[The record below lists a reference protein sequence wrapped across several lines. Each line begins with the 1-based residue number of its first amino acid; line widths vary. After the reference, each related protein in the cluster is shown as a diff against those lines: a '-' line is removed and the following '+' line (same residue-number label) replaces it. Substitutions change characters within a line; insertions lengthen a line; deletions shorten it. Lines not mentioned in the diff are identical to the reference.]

1 MKTAQI
7 RLFTFKKIK
16 LIEIKKIIL
25 RLLKSIKLPFG
36 LLLMK
41 GPFTYEKDGLVT
53 WTNCDFC
60 ADPHFLASYDLGA
73 RTLSIFNSKKAQNFR
88 YGEWRVY
95 ICCWAAEVAKN
106 LSGDFVECGVN
117 SGFLSRAVMNYVD
130 FKAMNDR
137 RFYLFD
143 TFRGIPVEQL
153 SESEIGLGIKDKN
166 NELYNHDIYEQV
178 KKTFSEFD
186 NAVLIQGVVPD
197 SLAQARIEKVCYLSI
212 DMNCAFPELQALEFF
227 WDKLVAGAL
236 IVLDDYGFSANQ
248 TGYINQKLAIDSFA
262 IKKGVSVL
270 SLPTGQGLIVKS

>member
-1 MKTAQI
+1 MK
-7 RLFTFKKIK
+7 LFKQQKILKLIKIK
-16 LIEIKKIIL
+16 RLIL

-36 LLLMK
+36 FVLMK

-53 WTNCDFC
+53 WTNSDFC
-60 ADPHFLASYDLGA
+60 VDPRFLASYNLGA
-73 RTLSIFNSKKAQNFR
+73 STLSIFDPEKARKFQ

-95 ICCWAAEVAKN
+95 ICCWAAEHAKN

-117 SGFLSRAVMNYVD
+117 SGFLSRAVMNYID

-143 TFRGIPVEQL
+143 TFRGIPIEQL
-153 SESEIGLGIKDKN
+153 SESEIGLGIKDRN
-166 NELYNHDIYEQV
+166 DELYDHDIYEQV
-178 KKTFSEFD
+178 KTKFSEFD

-197 SLAQARIEKVCYLSI
+197 SLAQAQIEKVCYLSI
-212 DMNCAFPELQALEFF
+212 DMNCSFPELQALEYF
-227 WDKLVAGAL
+227 WDKLVPGAL

-262 IKKGVSVL
+262 IRNSVSVL
-270 SLPTGQGLIVKS
+270 CLPTGQGLIVKS